1 MDSLKIKETN
11 IADDYSIDW
20 NQPLGSGINGE
31 VYKCTNNESA
41 IDYAVKILPL
51 CDEAIKEIVIQWACK
66 KCCYVVEVKDVY
78 INIVGMEENSYLFI
92 VMEYMN
98 GGELFDYIEK
108 KPVCEDE
115 AKVLMRQI
123 VESVSYLHT
132 QNIVHRDLKPENIL
146 LSKSPSGKGD
156 VSLKLAD
163 FGYAEQDNKGLTN
176 ALYTLYYVSP
186 EVLINDFRFNKEG
199 KVDGSIPYDKRCD
212 LWSLGVVAYI
222 MLMGYPPFYPEGPV
236 LEMTSSMYDSIVSG
250 SFFYEEL
257 DWNKYSE
264 DARDFVFSLL
274 KVDPEERPSAK
285 ELLQHPWLQ
294 SQNFKVFF
302 E

>member
-1 MDSLKIKETN
+1 MDKLIKECN
-11 IADDYSIDW
+11 IADQYAISW
-20 NQPLGSGINGE
+20 GKVLGNGVNGD
-31 VYKCTNNESA
+31 VYTCKDVSTGQ
-41 IDYAVKILPL
+41 DYAVKILPD
-51 CDEAIKEIVIQWACK
+51 CEDTRKEIHIQSLCKGSDNIVQIRDVFSNGLVIQ
-66 KCCYVVEVKDVY
+66 D
-78 INIVGMEENSYLFI
+78 ENGDEREDERLFV

-285 ELLQHPWLQ
+285 ELLQHPW
-294 SQNFKVFF
+294 FH
-302 E
+302 